1 MVVYSTR
8 SALLGFCFL
17 GAAALSGCGPVLK
30 QGTPLADVQQ
40 EEMQDRTGG
49 YRLLPGDQIE
59 VHHILDPDYS
69 AVVVIAPDGNISVP
83 GIPQPVQARGLTIA
97 QLTDRLNQMYRSS
110 NIINKPFFSLN
121 LRSFGNLQI
130 FVGGEVQRPGFLE
143 VAGGDRYVMQVIM
156 SGGGFLSTA
165 RRNEV
170 IILRN
175 KPDGKQEIFS
185 VNLEK
190 VIDGTDLT
198 QNVRVRP
205 MDVVLVPKSD
215 IADFNVWIDQYIRQS
230 LPISTSGSLTLTN
243 ANVLK

>member
-1 MVVYSTR
+1 M
-8 SALLGFCFL
+8 LGICL
-17 GAAALSGCGPVLK
+17 VGAAALSGCGPILK
-30 QGTPLADVQQ
+30 QGTPLPEVQL
-40 EEMQDRTGG
+40 EDATNNAGG

-83 GIPQPVQARGLTIA
+83 GIPQPVQARGLTIG
-97 QLTDRLNQMYRSS
+97 QLTERLNQLYRSS

-156 SGGGFLSTA
+156 SGGGFLATA
-165 RRNEV
+165 RRDEV
-170 IILRN
+170 LILRN
-175 KPDGKQEIFS
+175 KPDGRQEIFS

-190 VIDGTDLT
+190 VIDGTDLS

-215 IADFNVWIDQYIRQS
+215 IASLDTWVDQYIRQA
-230 LPISTSGSLTLTN
+230 LPLSTTGSLTLTN
-243 ANVLK
+243 QPSFLK